1 MPAGC
6 QKKNQKNR
14 IEGGPRIRNITD
26 FRHQDYVCHNINNQ
40 ANCVI
45 KEKLELSNM
54 ISLVNGPIALV

>member
-1 MPAGC
+1 VGLVY
-6 QKKNQKNR
+6 NFL
-14 IEGGPRIRNITD
+14 RNITD
-26 FRHQDYVCHNINNQ
+26 FRHQDYVCNNINNQ